1 MDGSPARPLSFQ
13 LGAVTHEGSLTAV
26 TTVLIVPTT
35 TCSEVVPEGPQ
46 RGVRPGLCGGAQ
58 SVILEHWGLMGSQPP
73 LFFPTPVS
81 GGLVL
86 WVLNAA
92 GISCKAP
99 QKGICDIIII
109 YVTLC
114 ILKHSVRLIF
124 SCHPQNTPVRT
135 EQLTFFFLRFT
146 FGSFFFF

>member
-1 MDGSPARPLSFQ
+1 MR
-13 LGAVTHEGSLTAV
+13 
-26 TTVLIVPTT
+26 
-35 TCSEVVPEGPQ
+35 
-46 RGVRPGLCGGAQ
+46 GAQ

-92 GISCKAP
+92 GISCKAL

-146 FGSFFFF
+146 FGSFFFFSSFHFSTDIPTCLCITPTFCFKLQKSLLLTSIIQRMFQSCKKVTRRIHS